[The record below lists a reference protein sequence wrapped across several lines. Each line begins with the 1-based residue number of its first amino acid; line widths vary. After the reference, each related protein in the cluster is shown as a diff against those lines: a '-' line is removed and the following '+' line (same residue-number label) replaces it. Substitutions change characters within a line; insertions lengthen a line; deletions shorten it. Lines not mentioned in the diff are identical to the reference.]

1 MGAVGLAV
9 FVQTF
14 EITGSPATL
23 GLLGL
28 VQFVAMLLG
37 VLGGSAVV
45 DHVDRRLL
53 LVLTQVGFCISV
65 LVLLAGSLLGDPPL
79 ALIYLSSALGS
90 ALASLH
96 FPTRSAM
103 IPGRRAADSRRR

>member
-14 EITGSPATL
+14 EITGSPAAL
-23 GLLGL
+23 GLLGPCSS
-28 VQFVAMLLG
+28 VAMLLG

-45 DHVDRRLL
+45 DHADRRPARPHAGRLL
-53 LVLTQVGFCISV
+53 HLRLGA
-65 LVLLAGSLLGDPPL
+65 AGWQPPRRPPL

-96 FPTRSAM
+96 FPTCSAM
-103 IPGRRAADSRRR
+103 IPRSSIATS